1 MERAMSDDL
10 DALLSQ
16 PLPAIADA
24 GFSARTLAR
33 IDRWAFYNW
42 LIDAAAVTVCAI
54 MGFLLVPLPALS
66 DLVAKLT
73 PQLAASAPVG
83 LALAAI
89 LLTLSFERL
98 LRPL

>member
-1 MERAMSDDL
+1 MSDDV

-16 PLPAIADA
+16 PLPSVADA

-33 IDRWAFYNW
+33 IDRWAFHNW
-42 LIDAAAVTVCAI
+42 LIDAAAVTVCAV
-54 MGFLLVPLPALS
+54 MGFLLVPVPALG
-66 DLVAKLT
+66 DLVARLT

-83 LALAAI
+83 LALGAI
-89 LLTLSFERL
+89 LLTLCFERL